1 MEYSDYLRNQKFP
14 HIWCP
19 GCGDG
24 IALKSII
31 RSIDKL
37 GWKKDDCV
45 MVSGIG
51 CSSRTPGYVDFNT
64 LHTTHGRAIP
74 FATGVKFAKPDLNV
88 MVVSG
93 DGDAMAIGGNHF
105 IHAARRNINLTVM
118 IFNNHIYGM
127 TGGQVSPATPVGRRA
142 STAPYGSVDPPFDIV
157 SVAKGCGASYVARGT
172 TYHVP
177 ALDKLITNALQ
188 KKGFSVVEVMS
199 PCPTSY
205 GRYNKL
211 GNAPNMFKMLKDQ
224 AVQVKKWETMS
235 EEEREGKFPIGVF
248 VDIDRPEYCEQYD
261 ALRQRLTK
269 AS

>member
-1 MEYSDYLRNQKFP
+1 MSYDQYLRLKKFP

-24 IALKSII
+24 IALKSIL
-31 RSIDKL
+31 RSIETL
-37 GWKKDDCV
+37 GWEKNDIV

-74 FATGVKFAKPDLNV
+74 FATGVKMAKPHLHV
-88 MVVSG
+88 IVVSG

-105 IHAARRNINLTVM
+105 IHAARRNIDITVFL
-118 IFNNHIYGM
+118 FNNHIYGM
-127 TGGQVSPATPVGRRA
+127 TGGQVSPATPLGKRA
-142 STAPYGSVDPPFDIV
+142 STAPHGAIDPPFDIV
-157 SVAKGCGASYVARGT
+157 EVAKGCGATYVARGT

-177 ALDKLITNALQ
+177 GLDKLLTNALT
-188 KKGFSVVEVMS
+188 KKGFSVVEIMS

-211 GNAPNMFKMLKDQ
+211 GTPVNMHQLLKDG
-224 AVQVKKWETMS
+224 AVQLKKWGQMS
-235 EEEREGKFPIGVF
+235 EEEKVDKFPIGVF
-248 VDIDRPEYCEQYD
+248 VDIERPEYCEQYNK
-261 ALRQRLTK
+261 LMQRFVKT
-269 AS
+269 S